1 MWRAVRLVVDTGMHY
16 KHWTRQQAIDYFLA
30 HVATTEY
37 NATSEV
43 DRYISW
49 PGQALA
55 YKIGELKIR
64 ELRQRAERELGPRFD
79 VREFHDAILL
89 EGPLP
94 LTVLEKHVAAW
105 IERKRRQ
112 LKRRKNW
119 AGQSPAAIGRGQ
131 TLKNTHESPHA

>member
-1 MWRAVRLVVDTGMHY
+1 QH
-16 KHWTRQQAIDYFLA
+16 AIEYFLA

-64 ELRQRAERELGPRFD
+64 ELRQRAETELGPRFD

-94 LTVLEKHVAAW
+94 LTVLEKQVNAW
-105 IERKRRQ
+105 VDGKKSKRE
-112 LKRRKNW
+112 N
-119 AGQSPAAIGRGQ
+119 
-131 TLKNTHESPHA
+131 